1 MATVLKTPDK
11 GFDLLIKFLLSACD
25 ISAKLYPLQEQEE
38 SPSLQR
44 GAHSVTCN
52 YGIYCGR
59 SAVWGAPA
67 ALAPHTPPPG
77 TALVCGGPRCLALRK
92 RRGAERAP
100 AGASPGPAHRARP
113 RPRQCSMKRTG
124 LFIDTREG
132 SHPGCWFQA
141 GLCPFVAL
149 WGGDL
154 IKGYLGVPIWGC
166 FPGGA
171 RSPFSTGGFSQEC
184 NPTLQTVYRAKYLP
198 RGVASPLL

>member
-52 YGIYCGR
+52 YGIYCGV

-67 ALAPHTPPPG
+67 ALAPRTPPPG
-77 TALVCGGPRCLALRK
+77 TALVLRAPRCLAPRK
-92 RRGAERAP
+92 RRGAEQAP

-113 RPRQCSMKRTG
+113 RPCQCSMKRTG
-124 LFIDTREG
+124 LFIDMREG

-141 GLCPFVAL
+141 RLCPFV
-149 WGGDL
+149 
-154 IKGYLGVPIWGC
+154 PC
-166 FPGGA
+166 GA
-171 RSPFSTGGFSQEC
+171 GTS
-184 NPTLQTVYRAKYLP
+184 LKDI
-198 RGVASPLL
+198 